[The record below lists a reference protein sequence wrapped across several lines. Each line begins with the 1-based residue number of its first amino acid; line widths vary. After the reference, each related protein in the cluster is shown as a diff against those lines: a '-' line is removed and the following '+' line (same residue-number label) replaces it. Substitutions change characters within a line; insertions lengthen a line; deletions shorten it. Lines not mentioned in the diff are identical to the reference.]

1 MKNSTTISLNEAR
14 AIRIVQLHT
23 KSTDIPAMREFVNS
37 YSIQHFSG
45 NTITEMF
52 ERFLLTYTPEDLVE
66 SGQRLMWADGVD
78 PELIK
83 KLDKKTQEEY
93 YDKLYGWHSGNLSAR
108 VWDSYCAKLTKQA
121 KSLKEETEV
130 LPESAPVVE
139 EKPVEKNEDV
149 VKEAKTL
156 DEIRSTPVPPSITED
171 LVEDHAGSALLALE
185 DIMVMADNMYEEIG
199 SREYVEPHLATKI
212 SGVYDAIGHLHD
224 QLGID
229 IAITTP
235 YKYHKFSDDLDQDV
249 HVYDKKEPL
258 DPFTGD
264 VIPNWKLP
272 KETDTKVSAHVDPL
286 KPLKEEI
293 ERITEDIRSQL
304 LGAQLKNH
312 GWKEVPVSSKIW
324 DSEDR
329 ILVLWANPKRDK
341 HFALFD
347 PNATS
352 RWGVKNGTQILKT
365 EDLGK
370 ALEFAFTDKALKEDV
385 GSDTSADVA
394 PVDEKRL
401 RQLAAMGLI
410 AKSDVSKTLRA
421 VHELVD
427 GKKQM
432 SSISR
437 ELTNDL
443 LLKLIGLI
451 TGDDALFAKTK
462 TVVK

>member
-1 MKNSTTISLNEAR
+1 MKNSTTIFLNEAR

-37 YSIQHFSG
+37 YNIEPTSG
-45 NTITEMF
+45 NTVVEMF
-52 ERFLLTYTPEDLVE
+52 ERFLLTYTPEDLTE

-93 YDKLYGWHSGNLSAR
+93 HDKLYGWHSGNLSAR

-224 QLGID
+224 QLGMD
-229 IAITTP
+229 IAITIP
-235 YKYHKFSDDLDQDV
+235 YEYHKFSDDLDQDV

-272 KETDTKVSAHVDPL
+272 KETDTNVSAHVDPL

-293 ERITEDIRSQL
+293 ERIDEAISLQVLHVQMRH
-304 LGAQLKNH
+304 H
-312 GWKEVPVSSKIW
+312 GWKEVPSAVNTY
-324 DSEDR
+324 DEGDR
-329 ILVLWANPKRDK
+329 ILTIWESPKRDK
-341 HFALFD
+341 RFAIFAQ
-347 PNATS
+347 NS
-352 RWGVKNGTQILKT
+352 SSKWGVKNGTLSIKT
-365 EDLGK
+365 DDLGK
-370 ALEFAFTDKALKEDV
+370 ALKVAFENATIDEEVVPDSTLMQ
-385 GSDTSADVA
+385 SS
-394 PVDEKRL
+394 VDEKRL
-401 RQLAAMGLI
+401 KQLASMGLI
-410 AKSDVSKTLRA
+410 AKSDVGKTLRA

-427 GKKQM
+427 GKPQM
-432 SSISR
+432 SSVSR
-437 ELTNDL
+437 QLTNDL